1 MGATKLKIEDS
12 PPEVRGLHLRYA
24 QVREQTNSLCAPL
37 AVEDYVVQ
45 SCPDAS
51 PAKWH
56 LAHTTWFF
64 ETFLLQPFFPDYR
77 PFHPRFGYLFNSYY
91 ETVGSFFPR
100 LQRGSLSRPTVQE
113 VHGYR
118 KHVDAHMAELLARP
132 DLRGRAE
139 IDSRSEL
146 GIHHEQQHQELLL
159 TDVKHAFGTNPLCPV
174 YLEPSGAG
182 KLRASPRE
190 WLAFKAGMRSIGYG
204 AKGFAFDN
212 ESPLHRVYLGEFAI
226 ASTPVSNGEYLE
238 FIESGGYRQPEF
250 WLSEGWK
257 TVRERSWEAPLYWE
271 RVDGAWRHYTLSG
284 MRRVVE
290 SEPVCHVSFYE
301 ADAFARWAG
310 ARLPT
315 EQEWET
321 AAGGFD
327 IEGNFSD
334 SGRLHPAAAAQDH
347 RSCQFFGDVWEWTR
361 SAYEPYPGYRPEA
374 GSLGEYNGKF
384 MCNQLVL
391 RGGSCAT
398 PASHIRPTYRNFFYA
413 PDRWQFTG
421 IRLAR

>member
-1 MGATKLKIEDS
+1 MTASMTGSGAMGATKLKIEDS

-174 YLEPSGAG
+174 YLEPSG
-182 KLRASPRE
+182 
-190 WLAFKAGMRSIGYG
+190 
-204 AKGFAFDN
+204 
-212 ESPLHRVYLGEFAI
+212 
-226 ASTPVSNGEYLE
+226 
-238 FIESGGYRQPEF
+238 
-250 WLSEGWK
+250 
-257 TVRERSWEAPLYWE
+257 
-271 RVDGAWRHYTLSG
+271 
-284 MRRVVE
+284 
-290 SEPVCHVSFYE
+290 
-301 ADAFARWAG
+301 
-310 ARLPT
+310 
-315 EQEWET
+315 
-321 AAGGFD
+321 
-327 IEGNFSD
+327 
-334 SGRLHPAAAAQDH
+334 
-347 RSCQFFGDVWEWTR
+347 
-361 SAYEPYPGYRPEA
+361 
-374 GSLGEYNGKF
+374 
-384 MCNQLVL
+384 
-391 RGGSCAT
+391 
-398 PASHIRPTYRNFFYA
+398 
-413 PDRWQFTG
+413 
-421 IRLAR
+421 